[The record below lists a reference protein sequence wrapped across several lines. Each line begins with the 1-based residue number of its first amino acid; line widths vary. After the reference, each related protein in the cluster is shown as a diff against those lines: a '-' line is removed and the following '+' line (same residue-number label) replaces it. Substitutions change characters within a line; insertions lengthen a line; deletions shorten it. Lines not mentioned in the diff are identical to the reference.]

1 MVVVVAAARVLGM
14 VVLVVMMF
22 STDEKTLCWWTINL
36 LPTEQLA
43 GFNPSS
49 MAFGDQPRPSPMFS
63 EEGRTSQGQAGL
75 FSMGPQKEMA
85 SFFDQ
90 LPTGGGIIESNNVS
104 KFHCKC
110 SLTSPNILWHV
121 RMYERI
127 CLHIAK
133 NDVQANSTSDECYH
147 VVKIDFNICE
157 TDKWA
162 IRMLMMK

>member
-1 MVVVVAAARVLGM
+1 MVGVVAAAMVLGM

-127 CLHIAK
+127 CLHIGESLLTSLFTFFLISIRL
-133 NDVQANSTSDECYH
+133 NSQKPWPYIRN
-147 VVKIDFNICE
+147 KCE
-157 TDKWA
+157 SRKSW
-162 IRMLMMK
+162 